1 VYSDWGANTIV
12 VGVTLASVAACVLL
26 HYEGLSL
33 LSRGLMARHARH
45 PRRKVLYGVFGVL
58 GLHGIE
64 IWLFGLAIWGLAA
77 VDGAGGLAGTGPA
90 GLLDA
95 VYVSAMMYTT
105 VGSMGLE
112 PVGALRLLTG
122 TVALAGFV
130 MITWSA
136 SFMFLEMERFW
147 RR

>member
-1 VYSDWGANTIV
+1 VYSDWGANAVV
-12 VGVTLASVAACVLL
+12 VGATLASVAACVLL

-33 LSRGLMARHARH
+33 LSRGLMARHAAH

-58 GLHGIE
+58 GLHAAE
-64 IWLFGLAIWGLAA
+64 IWLFGLAIWGLAR
-77 VDGAGGLAGTGPA
+77 VTGAGHLAGEAIPGV
-90 GLLDA
+90 LDA
-95 VYVSAMMYTT
+95 VYLAAMMYTT
-105 VGSMGLE
+105 VGSVGLDPE
-112 PVGALRLLTG
+112 GPLRLLAG
-122 TVALAGFV
+122 TAALTGFV